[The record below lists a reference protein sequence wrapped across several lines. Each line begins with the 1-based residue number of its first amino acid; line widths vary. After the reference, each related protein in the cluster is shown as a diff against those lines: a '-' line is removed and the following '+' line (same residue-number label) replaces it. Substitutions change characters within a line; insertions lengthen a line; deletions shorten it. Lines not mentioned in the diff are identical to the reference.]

1 MNEVNIMS
9 GIDFKANQKR
19 VRERIMKRKKEKKR
33 WNTIVGVLVVIL
45 IIGLLF
51 LGFASLFGLN
61 TINNTKP
68 ANNKTNKIVININIF
83 FFFIFL
89 TSC

>member
-51 LGFASLFGLN
+51 LNKKMSDSALSSCQNNGHGYRILN
-61 TINNTKP
+61 IINQIGGS
-68 ANNKTNKIVININIF
+68 KI
-83 FFFIFL
+83 
-89 TSC
+89 